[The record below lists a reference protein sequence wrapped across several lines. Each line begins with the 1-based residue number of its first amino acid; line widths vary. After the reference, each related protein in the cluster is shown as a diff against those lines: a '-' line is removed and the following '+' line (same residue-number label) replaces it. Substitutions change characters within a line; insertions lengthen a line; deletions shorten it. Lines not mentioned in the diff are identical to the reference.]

1 MSPGMSGKCTYPE
14 APKKRGSRRS
24 HNGGVALLVREKMF
38 EVDSHPLIT
47 SQHQATLWTLRSK
60 TLRHPFHI
68 TGVYSSPA
76 SGDPNIPGDTYAK
89 AQQVRDLY
97 QCLAEHNIESPSEVH
112 LTVGDFN
119 SHIGTEQE
127 NHITLEESKHVPIRQ
142 GDPHPAH
149 QPTITLRD
157 DNTTMNA
164 KSRGQLLLN
173 LLNST
178 SQLVAN
184 GRLESPQNPNF
195 PAKLTRTRTNESLNL
210 ISRTIVD
217 YIIIGKQHW
226 DSVHSCTI
234 HRGSHLETGSS
245 PGNPTLEPCD
255 HELLTISVEIPGSPP
270 NTSEPPHERPERLQF
285 HTDKLKEN
293 PTLEKFQHALELSS
307 THALGRMED
316 TLSQYTAATLDRE
329 TLINTLHGIFTQNL
343 QKVATSTL
351 GKLKN
356 HPPHHKI
363 RKTSPDH
370 NHRTDSP
377 IRTLQ

>member
-1 MSPGMSGKCTYPE
+1 
-14 APKKRGSRRS
+14 
-24 HNGGVALLVREKMF
+24 MF
-38 EVDSHPLIT
+38 
-47 SQHQATLWTLRSK
+47 
-60 TLRHPFHI
+60 
-68 TGVYSSPA
+68 
-76 SGDPNIPGDTYAK
+76 
-89 AQQVRDLY
+89 
-97 QCLAEHNIESPSEVH
+97 QCLAEHNIESPTEVH
-112 LTVGDFN
+112 LTAGDFN

-127 NHITLEESKHVPIRQ
+127 NHITPEESLHAPIRQ

-149 QPTITLRD
+149 QPIIALRD

-164 KSRGQLLLN
+164 KSRDRLLLN

-195 PAKLTRTRTNESLNL
+195 PDTLTRTRTNESSNL

-217 YIIIGKQHW
+217 YMIIGKQHW
-226 DSVHSCTI
+226 VSVRSCTI
-234 HRGSHLETGSS
+234 HRGSHLEIGSS

-255 HELLTISVEIPGSPP
+255 HELITISIEIPGSPP
-270 NTSEPPHERPERLQF
+270 NTSEPPDKRPERLQF
-285 HTDKLKEN
+285 HTDKLKEK

-307 THALGRMED
+307 THTLGKMED
-316 TLSQYTAATLDRE
+316 TLAQYSAANIDRE

-356 HPPHHKI
+356 HPPHHKNTEDEHLPQPQNRQPNSDPPAVKSLKQEI
-363 RKTSPDH
+363 SEIQKQ
-370 NHRTDSP
+370 
-377 IRTLQ
+377 IRTASQAGHSTATIDQMYLQLKSLRIQLHDKTKQHQDQQLQTYLNRGHLHFTLRGPTLNAA